1 MLLLEATGLA
11 GWFCCCNKLSGSR
24 LLATPP
30 SCCHVPSPMLPL
42 TPLSAHACVA
52 GTRSGSLGVAKLVAF
67 LGNRGFRWVPP
78 AGSSMAAFTLPQPQ
92 RPAELPPS
100 PPPARHARPHICCG
114 RCCCWRC
121 AAPPLCRQAEVLV
134 LAESLIE
141 FMDGG
146 RDDAICF
153 PDFLQVRCCPAL
165 LHALV
170 VLWLSRPAAALAVCW
185 QSPCGSACCLA
196 PSGSNTCSKR
206 TYTAPCIR
214 MPCSVMTSFW
224 RAPWQTCSPPA
235 SAAGRRA
242 AWRSSSAMPDNRPMH
257 HDAH

>member
-1 MLLLEATGLA
+1 M
-11 GWFCCCNKLSGSR
+11 CCR
-24 LLATPP
+24 
-30 SCCHVPSPMLPL
+30 H
-42 TPLSAHACVA
+42 
-52 GTRSGSLGVAKLVAF
+52 
-67 LGNRGFRWVPP
+67 
-78 AGSSMAAFTLPQPQ
+78 PQ
-92 RPAELPPS
+92 RQPWRGQAGCLPGQPRLQVGAACRQQHGS
-100 PPPARHARPHICCG
+100 IHTSTATAASIAAALASSRKARPHICCG

-121 AAPPLCRQAEVLV
+121 AAPPLRRQAEVLV

-141 FMDGG
+141 LMDGG

-170 VLWLSRPAAALAVCW
+170 VLWLSCPAAALVVCW
-185 QSPCGSACCLA
+185 QSPCGSACSLA

-206 TYTAPCIR
+206 AYTVPCTR

-224 RAPWQTCSPPA
+224 HAPWQTCSPPA